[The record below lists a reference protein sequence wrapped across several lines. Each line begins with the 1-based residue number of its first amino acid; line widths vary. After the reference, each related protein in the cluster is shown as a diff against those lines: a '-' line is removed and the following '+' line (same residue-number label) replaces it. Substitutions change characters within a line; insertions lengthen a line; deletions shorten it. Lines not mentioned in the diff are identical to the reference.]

1 MPRNKI
7 NIVNGWINIFKTQGK
22 TSNNIISDLKKIFKD
37 HKIGHAGTL
46 DPMATGVLP
55 IAIGE
60 ATKTVPYIHKKN
72 KTYKFNI
79 KFGISTETDDSMGK
93 IIETSHNIPDIK
105 DINKFVL
112 SYTGYINQVPP
123 IYSAKKINGVRAYAL
138 ARAGGKPD
146 MKNKSKIIYIDEF
159 ELIKQI
165 SQTEFSFIVRCGTGT
180 YVRSISKDMGIYLNC
195 CCHVT
200 KIERTNYGPF
210 NLENILS
217 IDRLIQQNHDID
229 NLLKVVEPIETVL
242 DDILAVK
249 VSNQDASRLK
259 NGMSISQQIDSEYTF
274 SGEVYA
280 TCDGNIVAICK
291 YANGQIQPQKV
302 FNLQ

>member
-1 MPRNKI
+1 
-7 NIVNGWINIFKTQGK
+7 
-22 TSNNIISDLKKIFKD
+22 
-37 HKIGHAGTL
+37 
-46 DPMATGVLP
+46 
-55 IAIGE
+55 
-60 ATKTVPYIHKKN
+60 
-72 KTYKFNI
+72 
-79 KFGISTETDDSMGK
+79 
-93 IIETSHNIPDIK
+93 
-105 DINKFVL
+105 
-112 SYTGYINQVPP
+112 
-123 IYSAKKINGVRAYAL
+123 
-138 ARAGGKPD
+138 
-146 MKNKSKIIYIDEF
+146 MKNKSKIIFIDQF

-165 SQTEFSFIVRCGTGT
+165 SKTEFSFIVRCGTGT
-180 YVRSISKDMGIYLNC
+180 YVRSISKDMSIYLNC

-200 KIERTNYGPF
+200 KIERTKYGPF

-217 IDRLIQQNHDID
+217 IDGLTQQNHDID
-229 NLLKVVEPIETVL
+229 NLLTVVEPIETVL

-280 TCDGNIVAICK
+280 TCEGNIVAICK

>member
-7 NIVNGWINIFKTQGK
+7 NIINGWINIFKTEGI
-22 TSNNIISDLKKIFKD
+22 TSNDIIRDLKKIFKD

-60 ATKTVPYIHKKN
+60 ATKTVPYIHKKD

-79 KFGISTETDDSMGK
+79 KFGVSTDSDDSMGK
-93 IIETSHNIPDIK
+93 IIETSNNIPN
-105 DINKFVL
+105 INDVTQFL
-112 SYTGYINQVPP
+112 LTYTGYINQVPP

-138 ARAGGKPD
+138 ARAGAKPD
-146 MKNKSKIIYIDEF
+146 MVKKSKIIHIDKF
-159 ELIKQI
+159 ELIEKI
-165 SQTEFSFIVRCGTGT
+165 SETEYSFIVRCGTGT
-180 YVRSISKDMGIYLNC
+180 YIRSISKDMSLSLNC

-200 KIERTNYGPF
+200 KIERTIYGPF

-229 NLLKVVEPIETVL
+229 KLIKIVEPIETVL

-249 VSNQDASRLK
+249 VNNHEASKLK
-259 NGMSISQQIDSEYTF
+259 NGMSINKTIDSEFPF

-280 TCDGNIVAICK
+280 TCGEKIVAICK

>member
-7 NIVNGWINIFKTQGK
+7 NIINGWINIFKNEGK

-79 KFGISTETDDSMGK
+79 KFGMSTETDDSTGK
-93 IIETSHNIPDIK
+93 IIETSNNVPNINDIT
-105 DINKFVL
+105 KFVL

-123 IYSAKKINGVRAYAL
+123 IYSAKKIKGVRAYTL
-138 ARAGGKPD
+138 ARAGSKPD
-146 MKNKSKIIYIDEF
+146 MKEKSKIIYIDRF
-159 ELIKQI
+159 ELIEQMSK
-165 SQTEFSFIVRCGTGT
+165 TEFSFIVRCGTGT
-180 YVRSISKDMGIYLNC
+180 YIRSISKDMGIYLNC

-210 NLENILS
+210 NLQNILS
-217 IDRLIQQNHDID
+217 IDGLTQQNHDID
-229 NLLKVVEPIETVL
+229 NLIKVVEPIETVL

-249 VSNQDASRLK
+249 VNNHDASRLK
-259 NGMSISQQIDSEYTF
+259 NGMSISQYIDSEHPF

-280 TCDGNIVAICK
+280 TCEGNIIAICK

-302 FNLQ
+302 FNLK